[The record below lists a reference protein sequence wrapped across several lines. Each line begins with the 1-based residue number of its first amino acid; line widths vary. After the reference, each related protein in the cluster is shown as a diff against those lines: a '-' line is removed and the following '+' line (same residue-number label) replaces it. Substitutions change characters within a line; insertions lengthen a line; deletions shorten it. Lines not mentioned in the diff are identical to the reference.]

1 MPVRRLRDGHLTA
14 AADHHPARTG
24 ATHGSVRPL
33 AHASSREV
41 PRSRYMRAHVSR
53 GLARATH
60 GRVDVVRE
68 GGLEPPRPCGHRNLN
83 PARLPIPPLARE
95 RRRIAQTSQYDRWPM
110 GLQRFERRLER
121 LVEGGFGK
129 AFRTGLQP
137 VEIGRRLVRELD
149 SGRSLGVRGTVA
161 PNQFTVRISED
172 DEARFAGFRDA
183 LVAELT
189 ETVRDS
195 ARASN
200 YRFVGPVEVRMA
212 VDPRF
217 GVGDL
222 AVDAAIVASPD
233 GLTGA
238 LVMPD
243 GRRI

>member
-1 MPVRRLRDGHLTA
+1 
-14 AADHHPARTG
+14 
-24 ATHGSVRPL
+24 
-33 AHASSREV
+33 
-41 PRSRYMRAHVSR
+41 MRAHR
-53 GLARATH
+53 TRATGMH
-60 GRVDVVRE
+60 AQSSSPSVATMRAQSERLGENGDERASPPSVRE

-222 AVDAAIVASPD
+222 AVDAAIV
-233 GLTGA
+233 
-238 LVMPD
+238 
-243 GRRI
+243 